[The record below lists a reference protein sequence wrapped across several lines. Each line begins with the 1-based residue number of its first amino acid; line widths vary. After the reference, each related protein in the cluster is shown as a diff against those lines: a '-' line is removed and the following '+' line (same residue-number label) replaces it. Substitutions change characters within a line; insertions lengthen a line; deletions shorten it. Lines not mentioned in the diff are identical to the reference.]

1 MAIRWTGFYNLGKYV
16 FLYVPMDD
24 GERILSD
31 LLANGWN
38 ARRGNANMIDSS
50 LHVLILW
57 TTLDS
62 GLHVFDFV
70 NNTRFWFACF

>member
-38 ARRGNANMIDSS
+38 ARRGNANLVDSS
-50 LHVLILW
+50 LHV
-57 TTLDS
+57 
-62 GLHVFDFV
+62 FDFAD
-70 NNTRFWFACF
+70 NAGFWFACF